1 MSINVTA
8 RSIGESQTPVM
19 KLSAVIPCRNAAD
32 RLPRQLSALAREKW
46 QGWWEVVIADNGSTD
61 GTRKV
66 AERFKDRLPRL
77 LVVDA
82 SARRGASYA
91 RNVGARSASGEAFL
105 FLDADDEI
113 APGYLPPM
121 ADALTHHDFVA
132 AYRDSE
138 SLNTGWVR
146 LSRRTHPYE
155 GFRNFYGFLP
165 HAGGTR
171 IGVRR
176 PIFESA
182 GGFDENL
189 LGGEDVDFCWR
200 VQLAGIPLHLVSEAT
215 VRVRF
220 RQSLP
225 RIYKQARLS
234 GRGDAL
240 LYCRY
245 RAAGMPGRSI
255 GDGLR
260 APLSALR
267 QGLSHPRLPSLLG
280 PLSSRRPLHASIH
293 PAPPR
298 AGDRSRAKS
307 VGERRDLCGGSGRE
321 DLAKASSRTSRAGGP
336 AGFPDVRTCLLYP

>member
-8 RSIGESQTPVM
+8 RSIGESQTPGM

-32 RLPRQLSALAREKW
+32 RLPRQLEALTREKW
-46 QGWWEVVIADNGSTD
+46 QERWEVVIANNGSTD
-61 GTRKV
+61 GTREV
-66 AERFKDRLPRL
+66 AEGFKDRLQHL

-82 SARRGASYA
+82 SARRGVSYA
-91 RNVGARSASGEAFL
+91 RNLGARSASGEAFV

-113 APGYLPPM
+113 APGYLPAM
-121 ADALTHHDFVA
+121 ADALAHHDFVA
-132 AYRDSE
+132 AHRDSE

-176 PIFESA
+176 AIFEST

-189 LGGEDVDFCWR
+189 PGGEDIDFCWR
-200 VQLAGIPLHLVSEAT
+200 VQLAGIPLHLVPEAT
-215 VRVRF
+215 VRVRYPESV
-220 RQSLP
+220 R

-240 LYCRY
+240 LY
-245 RAAGMPGRSI
+245 I
-255 GDGLR
+255 
-260 APLSALR
+260 
-267 QGLSHPRLPSLLG
+267 
-280 PLSSRRPLHASIH
+280 
-293 PAPPR
+293 
-298 AGDRSRAKS
+298 
-307 VGERRDLCGGSGRE
+307 
-321 DLAKASSRTSRAGGP
+321 
-336 AGFPDVRTCLLYP
+336 

>member
-1 MSINVTA
+1 M
-8 RSIGESQTPVM
+8 GESQTPGM
-19 KLSAVIPCRNAAD
+19 RLSVVIPCLNSAD
-32 RLPRQLSALAREKW
+32 QLPVQLWALARERW
-46 QGWWEVVIADNGSTD
+46 QGRWEVVIANTGSTD

-66 AERFKDRLPRL
+66 AEGFKDRLTHL

-113 APGYLPPM
+113 APGYLPAM
-121 ADALTHHDFVA
+121 ADALAHHDFVA

-182 GGFDENL
+182 GGFDENI

-200 VQLAGIPLHLVSEAT
+200 VQLAGIPLQLVAET
-215 VRVRF
+215 RVAARF
-220 RQSLP
+220 L
-225 RIYKQARLS
+225 
-234 GRGDAL
+234 
-240 LYCRY
+240 
-245 RAAGMPGRSI
+245 
-255 GDGLR
+255 
-260 APLSALR
+260 
-267 QGLSHPRLPSLLG
+267 H
-280 PLSSRRPLHASIH
+280 RRP
-293 PAPPR
+293 R
-298 AGDRSRAKS
+298 TNKQ
-307 VGERRDLCGGSGRE
+307 GR
-321 DLAKASSRTSRAGGP
+321 L
-336 AGFPDVRTCLLYP
+336 